1 MRTSYCCHVLQ
12 WRPFVPLVLVH
23 QEVSVNVVHECMPR
37 LNLFTGE
44 VESIHVLAEF
54 VEEDGSTAVVPLQR
68 VLNLEDLESVQA
80 GEKITV
86 LWYDGKKYPAVF
98 LTSGQYL
105 ELLSTLH
112 GRIKAKLVLV
122 FLAPHYIPYA
132 SWLVEQ

>member
-1 MRTSYCCHVLQ
+1 MYAKAK
-12 WRPFVPLVLVH
+12 FV
-23 QEVSVNVVHECMPR
+23 
-37 LNLFTGE
+37 TGE

-68 VLNLEDLESVQA
+68 VLDLEDLDSVQA

-105 ELLSTLH
+105 ELLYFCMGGSRPNIWPRTTLH
-112 GRIKAKLVLV
+112 IL
-122 FLAPHYIPYA
+122 
-132 SWLVEQ
+132 